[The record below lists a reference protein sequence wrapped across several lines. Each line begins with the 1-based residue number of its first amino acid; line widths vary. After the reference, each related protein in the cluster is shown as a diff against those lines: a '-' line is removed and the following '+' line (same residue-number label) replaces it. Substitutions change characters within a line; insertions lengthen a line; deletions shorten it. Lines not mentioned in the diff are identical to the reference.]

1 MVEDRDGAFTEW
13 AQRTAQQLRGTAYL
27 LCGDWHT
34 ADDVVQDALVRV
46 YERWHRIR
54 PEAATS
60 YARRVV
66 ATSAVDRSRKPWRR
80 EVPSDVLPDRPSG
93 PHDDGPDYDVVSA
106 LAELPSRQ
114 RAVLV
119 LRFFDD
125 LSVDDTAR
133 VLGIT
138 PGTVKSSTSRG
149 LDRLRELMRTPV
161 LAGLDEEKP

>member
-1 MVEDRDGAFTEW
+1 MGKDRDRAFTEW
-13 AQRTAQQLRGTAYL
+13 AQRTAAQLRGTAYL

-34 ADDVVQDALVRV
+34 ADDLVQDALVRV

-66 ATSAVDRSRKPWRR
+66 ATSAVDRSRRPWRR
-80 EVPSDVLPDRPSG
+80 EVPSEVLPDRPSR
-93 PHDDGPDYDVVSA
+93 PHDEAPDHGVVDA
-106 LAELPSRQ
+106 LAELPPRQ

-133 VLGIT
+133 VLGVT
-138 PGTVKSSTSRG
+138 PGTVKSATSRG
-149 LDRLRELMRTPV
+149 LDRLRELMRAPV
-161 LAGLDEEKP
+161 LAGLDEE